1 MSSTLPEP
9 GDEIALPRR
18 DYAGHDSV
26 FCDELA
32 TVGWFSH
39 SVTQHRKDLV
49 GYGILQPTFRT
60 SSCSIF
66 FCKENLTLNPPR
78 QIQFLSTP
86 ISMSSC
92 AAPIRPMQVLDHE
105 HSSILVKTEM
115 WSCYHHK
122 FSVLVYSSM
131 KHRLSA

>member
-66 FCKENLTLNPPR
+66 FCKENLTLNPPKADSVFVDADVDE
-78 QIQFLSTP
+78 FLRGTDP
-86 ISMSSC
+86 PN
-92 AAPIRPMQVLDHE
+92 AGP
-105 HSSILVKTEM
+105 
-115 WSCYHHK
+115 
-122 FSVLVYSSM
+122 
-131 KHRLSA
+131 